1 MPSMFHSRVTI
12 EAGDLVIIF
21 MSRDNMTAITVTP
34 GEFFHNKFGRYS
46 HDEMIGV
53 KFGSKLHSPPPQ
65 SGYIHLLRPTP
76 ELWTLSLP
84 HRTQILYMPDIA
96 YIIQRLC
103 VRVGG
108 KVIEAG
114 TGSGSMTH
122 SLSRAVGKR
131 GLVNS
136 FEYHK
141 TRFEKAGEEF
151 TEHGLTN
158 VHLQHRNVC
167 KDGFNEVK
175 DVEAIFL
182 DLPAPWEAIP
192 HAVDALNPNL
202 VTRICCFSP
211 CIEQVTKTA
220 SALRD
225 YGFSDVATQEV
236 LIRTYD
242 LVPPPPQNSHHLED
256 VSQITQR
263 LRDHE
268 KRKEERRVTQ
278 MRNAREKARIL
289 KEQQAKEEA
298 EARGETE
305 GESKE
310 VDMAE
315 DGTASRDKRKPSDE
329 PSDEKESSKKPRTEG
344 PEATTSEDL
353 VADTEDP
360 TEPTPTTIYDEPSV
374 AWNSMV
380 LIKPSPEMRGHTSY
394 LTFATLYP
402 AAIRAQLAA
411 QDEATLRVPAST
423 TRVGRV
429 GELAAKADV
438 SAADPEPTEVSEYGA
453 PSFDAALGEVPEEE
467 LLPSTGP

>member
-1 MPSMFHSRVTI
+1 MPSMFHSRVSI

-46 HDEMIGV
+46 HDDMIGV

-122 SLSRAVGKR
+122 SLSRAVGKN
-131 GLVNS
+131 GSVNS

-225 YGFSDVATQEV
+225 HGFSDIATQEV

-289 KEQQAKEEA
+289 KEQQAREEA

-310 VDMAE
+310 
-315 DGTASRDKRKPSDE
+315 
-329 PSDEKESSKKPRTEG
+329 PSDEKETTKKVRTEE
-344 PEATTSEDL
+344 PQAAASEDP
-353 VADTEDP
+353 VAGTEDP
-360 TEPTPTTIYDEPSV
+360 TESASAPTTIYDEPSV

-402 AAIRAQLAA
+402 AAIREQLAA
-411 QDEATLRVPAST
+411 QDEATSRVPAST
-423 TRVGRV
+423 TRVART
-429 GELAAKADV
+429 A
-438 SAADPEPTEVSEYGA
+438 EPTETDVAPETESTVKSEY
-453 PSFDAALGEVPEEE
+453 SFDAALGQMTEEE
-467 LLPSTGP
+467 LHASTGGL